1 MGRDPAWR
9 EFRET
14 EFKRFITSLCA
25 SARRRRFSVWTGDSK
40 DPFSVAVSAWWGA
53 ARSASGASESPHV
66 EAFCIRMDPKSG
78 YRYMLAEKGDYRPG
92 KVARSA
98 YATPIG
104 STPNEATEHAVTIM
118 DHAIA
123 RRGLPTGEP
132 SYETVRFYRLKD
144 DLPSKMMSFFMQQTD
159 WDQTPWD
166 ERHVTSLK

>member
-1 MGRDPAWR
+1 
-9 EFRET
+9 
-14 EFKRFITSLCA
+14 
-25 SARRRRFSVWTGDSK
+25 
-40 DPFSVAVSAWWGA
+40 
-53 ARSASGASESPHV
+53 
-66 EAFCIRMDPKSG
+66 MDPRNG
-78 YRYMLAEKGDYRPG
+78 YRYMLAEKGEYRPG

-104 STPNEATEHAVTIM
+104 STPNEATEHAVAIM

-166 ERHVTSLK
+166 ERHVTPLK